1 MAPAATRLRPEDG
14 LTLPTPAQPSATTI
28 ATLLR
33 RVAAEDQ
40 QAFSALYQATSAKL
54 YGVILRILR
63 RRDIA
68 DEVLQEVFVKIWE
81 RAALYDAAKGSPIT
95 WMATIARNR
104 AIDEVRGRRPLP
116 TEDVREALNI
126 ASDEEDPLERLHRS
140 EQLQRLL
147 RCLERLEPQRREIV
161 LLAYRD
167 GMSREALGQRYARP
181 AATIKSWLHRTL
193 AQLRECLDQ

>member
-1 MAPAATRLRPEDG
+1 MTPTATRLRPEDG
-14 LTLPTPAQPSATTI
+14 RTLHTPAQTSVNTI

-33 RVAAEDQ
+33 RVAAGDHR
-40 QAFSALYQATSAKL
+40 AFSALYQATSAKL
-54 YGVILRILR
+54 YGIILRILR
-63 RRDIA
+63 RRDLA
-68 DEVLQEVFVKIWE
+68 DEVLQEVYVKIWE

-104 AIDEVRGRRPLP
+104 AIDEIRSKRPLP

-126 ASDEEDPLERLHRS
+126 AGDEEDPLERVHRS
-140 EQLQRLL
+140 EELQRVLK
-147 RCLERLEPQRREIV
+147 CLDRLEPQRREIV

-167 GMSREALGQRYARP
+167 GMSREALGQRYSRP
-181 AATIKSWLHRTL
+181 AATIKSWLHRSL